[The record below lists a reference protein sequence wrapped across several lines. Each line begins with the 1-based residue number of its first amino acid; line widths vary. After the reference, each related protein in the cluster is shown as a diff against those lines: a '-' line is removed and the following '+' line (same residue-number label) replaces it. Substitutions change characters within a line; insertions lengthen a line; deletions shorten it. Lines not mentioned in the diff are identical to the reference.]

1 MEPPLPPI
9 YEAQHGR
16 PRKLRKR
23 GIDETT
29 KKESGSR
36 KYTLLKSS
44 RKGRKRSVDHVENY
58 GAIVESSL
66 VLWEVST
73 MKFNNDQSINK
84 SKKMAL
90 LHLVN

>member
-9 YEAQHGR
+9 YEAQPGR

-29 KKESGSR
+29 KKEPDSR
-36 KYTLLKSS
+36 KHTLLKAS
-44 RKGRKRSVDHVENY
+44 RKGRKKKCGSCKNY

-66 VLWEVST
+66 VLWKVST
-73 MKFNNDQSINK
+73 LKFNNDQPINK
-84 SKKMAL
+84 SKKKAL